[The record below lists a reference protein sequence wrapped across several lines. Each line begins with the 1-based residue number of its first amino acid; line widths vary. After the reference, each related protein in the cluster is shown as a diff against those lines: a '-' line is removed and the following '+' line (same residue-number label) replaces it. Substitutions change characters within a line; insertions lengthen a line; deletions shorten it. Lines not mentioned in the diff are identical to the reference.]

1 MDIRFGLVYP
11 TRRAGCI
18 ENVVRMWESRAPGAH
33 LTWCAG
39 INQGDEECRTVATHL
54 GLLVAETGDNYV
66 AGVNAAAER
75 LAPGVDVLIVV
86 SDDFVP
92 PNNWAKALESVIKPL
107 QPIIYYKSDF
117 AVHVNDGCGDLATLP
132 ILSAA
137 RYRRFKYVCHPSYQS
152 LFSDTEFTM
161 RAKLD
166 GVLIDARHIL
176 FEHMHPVNRKRP
188 ADEVDAQHASQVRW
202 DEGKIIY
209 NHRLAIGFSPDHNPT
224 DVPPT
229 HLENYIA
236 SIQTTRDDVCLKAT
250 VDSLFDGGVRNFMFN
265 MPKHHWDGTIV
276 PASDH
281 AQVVAVAEYL
291 VNCGA
296 WHCRCAA
303 DSLATVYWPEMSRGM
318 LETNYRNY
326 CLQRLRKLGF
336 KHQLIVDGDEIF
348 MPGALAAVDYNVRVF
363 EPDSAALRGVPV
375 LGLPA
380 VAVEGATDRI
390 TCYMGATDIWRD
402 VRSPHKPV
410 LDIQHLGVLHLSG
423 VRRTRE
429 EIVAK
434 MRKSGHYDDADYRFD
449 EWISDVL
456 PVLRPGMKNVHMY
469 RDGALWP
476 LSRELNEREWAAIP
490 AELKP
495 LMWGGQ

>member
-1 MDIRFGLVYP
+1 M
-11 TRRAGCI
+11 
-18 ENVVRMWESRAPGAH
+18 RMWEGRSGGAH

-39 INQGDEECRTVATHL
+39 INSGDVECRQTAGQL
-54 GLLVAETGDNYV
+54 GLMVAEAGDNYV
-66 AGVNAAAER
+66 AGVNAAAAR
-75 LAPGVDVLIVV
+75 LAPGCDVLIVV

-92 PNNWAKALESVIKPL
+92 PNNWAMALVMAIAHRVNRSPDYAIH
-107 QPIIYYKSDF
+107 
-117 AVHVNDGCGDLATLP
+117 VHDGCGDLATLP
-132 ILSAA
+132 IVSFV
-137 RYRRFKYVCHPSYQS
+137 RYKRFGWLLWPGYKS

-166 GVLIDARHIL
+166 GCLIDARHIL
-176 FEHMHPVNRKRP
+176 FEHMHPVNQKRP
-188 ADEVDAQHASQVRW
+188 ADEVDAEHASQQRW
-202 DEGKIIY
+202 DEGKIVY
-209 NHRLAIGFSPDHNPT
+209 NQRLAIGFPPDHNLS
-224 DVPPT
+224 DVPEV
-229 HLENYIA
+229 HGERYIA
-236 SIQTTRDDVCLKAT
+236 SIQATRDDICLKAT

-265 MPKHHWDGTIV
+265 MPKHHWDGTAV

-281 AQVVAVAEYL
+281 AQVVAVASHL
-291 VNCGA
+291 VKRGA
-296 WHCRCAA
+296 WYCRCAA
-303 DSLATVYWPEMSRGM
+303 DSLASVYWPEMTRGM
-318 LETNYRNY
+318 LETNYRNF

-336 KHQLIVDGDEIF
+336 RQQLIVDGDEIF
-348 MPGALAAVDYNVRVF
+348 MPGALAAVDWNVQVMS
-363 EPDSAALRGVPV
+363 PDSAALRGVPM

-390 TCYMGATDIWRD
+390 TCYMGATDTWRD

-434 MRKSGHYDDADYRFD
+434 MRKSGHYDDKEYHFD
-449 EWISDVL
+449 DWISDVL

-469 RDGALWP
+469 RDGSLWP
-476 LSRELNEREWAAIP
+476 LSRELTEREWAAIP

-495 LMWGGQ
+495 LVWGGNGHT